1 MRMETIGRSGLCLHF
16 IIEALD
22 QLSPQYQY
30 IIFIPQPPSPASR
43 LGLGLFFD
51 DSLLVLKGLSFI
63 DRNSIRGRTCG
74 ETIDREIDLLTQSQL
89 NAVSHFNPLAGKRS
103 CNEVVMTQKVK
114 IQLSGFNPLA
124 GKRSGNTILPLSVR
138 KKL

>member
-22 QLSPQYQY
+22 KLAHNNTLFFFPNCPTLTQGWGWG
-30 IIFIPQPPSPASR
+30 F
-43 LGLGLFFD
+43 FFD

-103 CNEVVMTQKVK
+103 AN
-114 IQLSGFNPLA
+114 LA
-124 GKRSGNTILPLSVR
+124 Q
-138 KKL
+138 